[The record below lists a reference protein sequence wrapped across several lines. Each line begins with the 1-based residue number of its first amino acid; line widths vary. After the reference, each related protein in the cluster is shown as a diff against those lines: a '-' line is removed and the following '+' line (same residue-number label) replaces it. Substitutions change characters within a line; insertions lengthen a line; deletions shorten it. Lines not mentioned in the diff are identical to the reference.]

1 MNMDLKKYFTELVFK
16 PEDDYLFDDI
26 IYFEQ
31 DNLLIYKN
39 KKFRHLKL

>member
-16 PEDDYLFDDI
+16 TEDDYLFDDI

-39 KKFRHLKL
+39 K

>member
-26 IYFEQ
+26 IYFE
-31 DNLLIYKN
+31 
-39 KKFRHLKL
+39 